1 MNKKTITAVLI
12 AAGFLLITAAG
23 AVLGLN
29 YLDIQPQSFQTREGT
44 LTVAFDG
51 TLIPVLNRLEADFEE
66 QDDFLDLFASRGS
79 PRFTQF
85 TLQSPAAPTVGE
97 YVALRRCIFKG
108 DCEFV
113 DNRIDLS
120 DQVVHRGE
128 QSLRFYAVPP
138 QGNYVS
144 KSSLDTT
151 LLKIGNGDRLWFSG
165 YFYAAE
171 GMPRTL
177 ADFETS
183 AMKWGPG
190 PRLILLGDL
199 TGDPHLGL
207 ELKHGL
213 KPTYR
218 QEGDPT
224 PFPRD
229 RWVHV
234 LLRVELSSQADG
246 LIQIWQDCQLIVSAR
261 GKTLPKAAA
270 VLDRMQLGITAAQL
284 ETTLYVDDVLLAV
297 NPDSTQ
303 YETFCP

>member
-1 MNKKTITAVLI
+1 MNKKTITAMLI

-44 LTVAFDG
+44 LTVASEG
-51 TLIPVLNRLEADFEE
+51 TLIPVLNRLEEDFEK
-66 QDDFLDLFASRGS
+66 QDDFFDLFAYRGS

-85 TLQSPAAPTVGE
+85 TLQSPAAPTVEE

-108 DCEFV
+108 GCEFA

-128 QSLRFYAVPP
+128 HALRFYAVPP
-138 QGNYVS
+138 EGEYVS

-151 LLKIGNGDRLWFSG
+151 LLKIAKGDRLWFSG
-165 YFYAAE
+165 YFYIAG

-218 QEGDPT
+218 QEGEPV

-234 LLRVELSSQADG
+234 LLHLELSNRGDG
-246 LIQIWQDCQLIVSAR
+246 LIQIWQNCELIVSAR

-270 VLDRMQLGITAAQL
+270 VLDRMQLGITATQL